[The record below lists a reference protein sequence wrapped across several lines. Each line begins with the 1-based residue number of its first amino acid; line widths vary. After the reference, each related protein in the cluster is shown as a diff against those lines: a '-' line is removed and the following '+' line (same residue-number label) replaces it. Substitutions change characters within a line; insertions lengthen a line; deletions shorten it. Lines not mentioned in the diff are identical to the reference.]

1 MVAVQNIKI
10 SRESATLLLHAT
22 IIIIAGLS
30 TVLRPSIESK
40 ITLFRVLLPFLF
52 LGFFMVNFKKAVN
65 LSVLIIAF
73 ISYSLLVS
81 YLGKYHEFSLVYNLY
96 YITVFFFY
104 FYCREIARTCNPE
117 SIYTILVY
125 IYKTILVLA
134 YLQFFFGGV
143 YFNTQDR
150 LPAVNIFFW
159 NENELS
165 AVITIFSP
173 LFFLKSKSIFK
184 YLWLF
189 AAIYLIHYNDAKLAL
204 LSLIVF
210 FGGYFIIKFKIFKMR
225 YIGLFFLA
233 AFGIIVLFFIREYTI
248 QGKFTIEYFLS
259 RLANGLWTQQP
270 LEHIGTFNSR
280 SNAIILGVRDF
291 MNSYFLG
298 VGPGNSLLMLE
309 QVVIPGQE
317 KFSALSMHNF
327 TLQIVTEMGVFG
339 LGILGFFVIKVKQA
353 AKNSKYPM
361 NLVFLFFISSLIS
374 ITLLSGAWSNY
385 FYLFI
390 LFYAVDFFGKN
401 V

>member
-1 MVAVQNIKI
+1 MAVASGIKVSKERAI
-10 SRESATLLLHAT
+10 FIMHAA

-30 TVLRPSIESK
+30 TILRTSVESN

-52 LGFFMVNFKKAVN
+52 LGFFVVNTKKAIN
-65 LSVLIIAF
+65 LSVVIIAF
-73 ISYSLLVS
+73 LIYSLVVS
-81 YLGKYHEFSLVYNLY
+81 YVGKYHSFSIIFNLY

-104 FYCREIARTCNPE
+104 FYCEEVVRSCKPE
-117 SIYTILVY
+117 SIYTLLVY
-125 IYKTILVLA
+125 IYKTMIVLA
-134 YLQFFFGGV
+134 YLQLLFGGV

-165 AVITIFSP
+165 AVIAIFSP
-173 LFFLKSKSIFK
+173 LFFLKSKSMFK
-184 YLWLF
+184 YFWLI
-189 AAIYLIHYNDAKLAL
+189 AAVYMILHNDAKLAL

-210 FGGYFIIKFKIFKMR
+210 FGGYLVIKFKIFKIR
-225 YIGLFFLA
+225 YIGFIFLGVLSLILLFFL
-233 AFGIIVLFFIREYTI
+233 REYSI

-259 RLANGLWTQQP
+259 RLVNGVWTQQP

-291 MNSYFLG
+291 VNSYFLG
-298 VGPGNSLLMLE
+298 IGPGNSLLMIDE
-309 QVVIPGQE
+309 IVVPGNE
-317 KFSALSMHNF
+317 KYSALSMHNF
-327 TLQIVTEMGVFG
+327 TLQIITEMGVFG
-339 LGILGFFVIKVKQA
+339 LGVIGFFALKVNQA
-353 AKNSKYPM
+353 AKRSNYPV

-374 ITLLSGAWSNY
+374 ITLLSGAWANY